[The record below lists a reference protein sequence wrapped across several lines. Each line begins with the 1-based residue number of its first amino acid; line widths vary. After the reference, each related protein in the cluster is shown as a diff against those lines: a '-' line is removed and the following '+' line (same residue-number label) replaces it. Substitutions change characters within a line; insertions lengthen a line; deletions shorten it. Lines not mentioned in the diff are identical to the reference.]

1 MKRQKKAP
9 DFLVDR
15 IRDILM
21 KRYAVEKVI
30 ELPQLICIFFLALLS
45 FVLFQVFWVICT
57 VFIGNFWKIIV
68 EIGVIFC
75 LALCWRKAWKII
87 GEIIPK
93 FVWIGL
99 LGWFFI
105 AANII
110 PNLVISNSWQLNE
123 GNIQESKAGSDKNH
137 ETKTGKTSISI
148 PITRFFN
155 FNEKKNAPIDVEKAK
170 QITLSNYLE
179 TFIAPFNMLDEKD
192 RREIEAPDSN
202 ILKLC
207 RYALLLLGFVLFLD
221 IFFSVSIYKQYEKEN
236 RFYSFFS
243 IPAAKR
249 EKDIKRKLVLF
260 SIVLLIFS
268 AVSFNYFVLFWVLSF
283 LTTIFIFRW
292 EIQQRGQNHKPL
304 SRSVLFVFLT
314 LVFSSI
320 SGEILLLTLFPV
332 YTLMSG
338 KIPVF
343 HPYDTI
349 VLGWTV
355 LLGASVT
362 VLLGI
367 VTQVIWS
374 GRRMTEKLKD

>member
-1 MKRQKKAP
+1 MKRHKKDT
-9 DFLVDR
+9 DFLLER

-30 ELPQLICIFFLALLS
+30 ELPKLICIFFLSLLS
-45 FVLFQVFWVICT
+45 FVLFLFQVFWVICT

-75 LALCWRKAWKII
+75 LAICWRIAWKII

-93 FVWIGL
+93 FVWIRL

-105 AANII
+105 VANII
-110 PNLVISNSWQLNE
+110 PNLVISNSWKLN
-123 GNIQESKAGSDKNH
+123 GDNNPKIKM
-137 ETKTGKTSISI
+137 GKTCISI
-148 PITRFFN
+148 PLTRFFD
-155 FNEKKNAPIDVEKAK
+155 FNEKKIKPMDEDKAK
-170 QITLSNYLE
+170 EITLINYLE
-179 TFIAPFNMLDEKD
+179 NFIAPFNMLDEED
-192 RREIEAPDSN
+192 RRKIEAPDSD

-221 IFFSVSIYKQYEKEN
+221 IFFSVSIYKRYKEKN

-260 SIVLLIFS
+260 SIVLLTFS

-314 LVFSSI
+314 LLFSSI

-355 LLGASVT
+355 LLGAAVT

>member
-1 MKRQKKAP
+1 MKKHKGEP

-21 KRYAVEKVI
+21 KRYAVEKII
-30 ELPQLICIFFLALLS
+30 ELPQLTCIFFLALLS

-68 EIGVIFC
+68 EIGVIIC

-110 PNLVISNSWQLNE
+110 PNLVISNSWQLDE
-123 GNIQESKAGSDKNH
+123 SNIHGDKAVSDKNP

-148 PITRFFN
+148 PMTRFFN
-155 FNEKKNAPIDVEKAK
+155 FNERKSKPTDGEKAQ
-170 QITLSNYLE
+170 QISLINYLE

-192 RREIEAPDSN
+192 RRKIEAPDSD

-221 IFFSVSIYKQYEKEN
+221 IFFSVSIYNRNKKKN

-243 IPAAKR
+243 IPATKR
-249 EKDIKRKLVLF
+249 EKDIRRKLVLF

-304 SRSVLFVFLT
+304 SRAVLFVFLT
-314 LVFSSI
+314 LLFSSI

-338 KIPVF
+338 NILVF
-343 HPYDTI
+343 HHYDTI
-349 VLGWTV
+349 VLGWVV
-355 LLGASVT
+355 LLGSSVT

>member
-1 MKRQKKAP
+1 MKRHKKAP

-30 ELPQLICIFFLALLS
+30 ELPQLICIFFLAFLS
-45 FVLFQVFWVICT
+45 FVLFQVFWVIST
-57 VFIGNFWKIIV
+57 AFIGNFWKIIV
-68 EIGVIFC
+68 KIVVIFC
-75 LALCWRKAWKII
+75 MAVCWRMAWKII

-110 PNLVISNSWQLNE
+110 PNLVISNSWNLNE
-123 GNIQESKAGSDKNH
+123 DNIQ

-155 FNEKKNAPIDVEKAK
+155 FNEQKNAPIDVEKDE

-179 TFIAPFNMLDEKD
+179 TFIAPFNMLDEEY
-192 RREIEAPDSN
+192 RREIEAPDSD
-202 ILKLC
+202 ILKFC

-221 IFFSVSIYKQYEKEN
+221 IFFSVSIYNRNKGKN
-236 RFYSFFS
+236 RFYHFFS
-243 IPAAKR
+243 IPASKR

-304 SRSVLFVFLT
+304 SRAVLFVFLT

-343 HPYDTI
+343 HYYDTI

-355 LLGASVT
+355 LLGAAVT

-367 VTQVIWS
+367 ITQVIWS